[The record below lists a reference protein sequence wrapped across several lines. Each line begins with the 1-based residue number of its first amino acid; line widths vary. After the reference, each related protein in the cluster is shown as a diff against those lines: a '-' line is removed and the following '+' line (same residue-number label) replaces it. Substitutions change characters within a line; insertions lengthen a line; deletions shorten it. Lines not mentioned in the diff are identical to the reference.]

1 MKLKLDENLG
11 RLVVELLRGHGHDV
25 QTVLDERLC
34 AAPDEDLI
42 QVCRTERRCLV
53 TLDLEFGNPFL
64 FTPTEYAG
72 IAVLRL
78 PRRRSAGDLLETVET
93 LMSARAKTLWESSGS
108 FKKGESGCIKTR
120 VLTEIK
126 LLGR

>member
-11 RLVVELLRGHGHDV
+11 RLVAELLRGRGHDV
-25 QTVLDERLC
+25 QTVPDEGLC

-42 QVCRTERRCLV
+42 QVCRSERRCLV

-64 FTPTEYAG
+64 FTPAEYAG

-78 PRRRSAGDLLETVET
+78 PRKRSPGDLVETVET
-93 LMSARAKTLWESSGS
+93 LMSALWREDPVG
-108 FKKGESGCIKTR
+108 KLWIVQKGRIR
-120 VLTEIK
+120 VYQDPRTD
-126 LLGR
+126 